1 MVHRRLNVIVQISI
15 IPKELS
21 FSTFIFL
28 CFQDFSFLCFLFMY
42 YVSIFLYF
50 IVSFSSDTMGSD
62 YSSPIQQKYILHG
75 PVLSHLNSL
84 FLLYLFIFTNSF
96 SLYFFSV
103 SFLFSFSLLSYIPFC
118 SECLLYTC
126 FSFPYTLI
134 PWD

>member
-28 CFQDFSFLCFLFMY
+28 CFQYFSFLCFLFMY

-62 YSSPIQQKYILHG
+62 DSSPIQQKYILHG

-103 SFLFSFSLLSYIPFC
+103 SFLFSFFLTSLFVLNVY
-118 SECLLYTC
+118 
-126 FSFPYTLI
+126 YTLVSRFLFVHSFLI
-134 PWD
+134 H